1 MLQPLYDPS
10 PLFWSVDVA
19 PGGKGGPKMTFT
31 ISGPESWLWPVEYRE
46 KNSKESGVA
55 REAC

>member
-46 KNSKESGVA
+46 KKSKESGLA
-55 REAC
+55 R